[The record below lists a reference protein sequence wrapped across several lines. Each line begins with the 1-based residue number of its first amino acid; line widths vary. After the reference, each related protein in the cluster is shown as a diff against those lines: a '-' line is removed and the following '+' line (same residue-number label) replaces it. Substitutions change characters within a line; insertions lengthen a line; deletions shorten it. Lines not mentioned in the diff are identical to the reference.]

1 MAKIF
6 KISGYLVDVDD
17 NYTLED
23 MDSLIFNGWGGLEPR
38 HEHAEVEEIK
48 DWRNNHP
55 LLNDNCDLADCEK
68 YFKRKVPV
76 DNDRSVM
83 VGQVYRHFKGNNTE
97 LIERLV
103 KLERSMVERRNA
115 DIKAFK
121 EKQKKELVD
130 YELKETWESNGYSQ
144 ALVDVR
150 NILRGEL
157 QNDEGV
163 EDNERQ

>member
-1 MAKIF
+1 M
-6 KISGYLVDVDD
+6 
-17 NYTLED
+17 
-23 MDSLIFNGWGGLEPR
+23 
-38 HEHAEVEEIK
+38 
-48 DWRNNHP
+48 
-55 LLNDNCDLADCEK
+55 
-68 YFKRKVPV
+68 
-76 DNDRSVM
+76 
-83 VGQVYRHFKGNNTE
+83 NNTE

-103 KLERSMVERRNA
+103 KLERSMVERRND

-150 NILRGEL
+150 NILRGES

-163 EDNERQ
+163 EDDERQ

>member
-1 MAKIF
+1 M
-6 KISGYLVDVDD
+6 
-17 NYTLED
+17 
-23 MDSLIFNGWGGLEPR
+23 
-38 HEHAEVEEIK
+38 
-48 DWRNNHP
+48 
-55 LLNDNCDLADCEK
+55 
-68 YFKRKVPV
+68 
-76 DNDRSVM
+76 
-83 VGQVYRHFKGNNTE
+83 NNTE

-121 EKQKKELVD
+121 EKQKQELVD
-130 YELKETWESNGYSQ
+130 YELKEIWESNGYSQ

-163 EDNERQ
+163 EDDAH